1 MIDCNQKGGQD
12 EKMRIWSVCEVCS
25 YSKFIKNFSIM
36 IQRKNSIE
44 ICNDCWTYK
53 EQKTTKLK
61 LGNKIIKKLEPNK
74 SDKEIGTLRHTKL
87 YGLKKVGLEY
97 LYKKLYK
104 KELGLK

>member
-1 MIDCNQKGGQD
+1 MIDYCK
-12 EKMRIWSVCEVCS
+12 KCS
-25 YSKFIKNFSIM
+25 NKINM
-36 IQRKNSIE
+36 
-44 ICNDCWTYK
+44 
-53 EQKTTKLK
+53 TKVE

-74 SDKEIGTLRHTKL
+74 LDKEIGTLRHTKL